1 MPLSSSVTD
10 SEKVLERRLTQLTS
24 QHMEEQRM
32 TEQSHTDRVTALN
45 TLLEQKEQMIQNEMQ
60 SASKRWVLLLTQ
72 ILGMLSPTGR
82 VLLNFKF
89 LELLIKLVLSSQ
101 VEGEG
106 SSDSRRDERREAGVG
121 GQTEGGREEA
131 Q

>member
-1 MPLSSSVTD
+1 
-10 SEKVLERRLTQLTS
+10 
-24 QHMEEQRM
+24 
-32 TEQSHTDRVTALN
+32 
-45 TLLEQKEQMIQNEMQ
+45 MIQNEMQ

-106 SSDSRRDERREAGVG
+106 SSDPRRDERREAGVG